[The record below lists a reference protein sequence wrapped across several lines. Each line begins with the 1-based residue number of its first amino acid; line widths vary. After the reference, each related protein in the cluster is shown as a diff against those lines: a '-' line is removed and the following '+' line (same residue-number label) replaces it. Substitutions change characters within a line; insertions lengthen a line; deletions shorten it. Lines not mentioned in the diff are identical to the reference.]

1 MPRFVLEIGTEEIPP
16 RFFPPALAQ
25 LRQDGDAMFGRARL
39 SFAELKVYGTP
50 RRLVLIAE
58 GLAERQAPHQR
69 EERGP
74 AARVAFD
81 KDGNPTKAAQGFAS
95 RYRLKPEDLVVR
107 KTDQGEYVYAII
119 QEPELPAKEAL
130 PSLLPDLITG
140 LSFPKTMR
148 WGTGKLRF
156 GRPIRW
162 LLALLDSE
170 VVEFELDGIK
180 SGRLTRGHPT
190 LAEGMYGLPDASEY
204 EDALRKLQVIV
215 DPKARESEV
224 RRQIERVEAREKAHA
239 LGVVHPE
246 GFFPTTDVMSVVP
259 DKFARDLAQSLL
271 WQTVFLVESPT
282 AAVGSF
288 DPAFLDL
295 PRPVLIDEMQH
306 VQSYFPLEDDKGS
319 LLPKFIAVRDGGEDH
334 LDSIIRGWES
344 VLRAKLIDASFFYE
358 QDLKTPL
365 AERVEALKGVVFQEK
380 LGTMYEKMER
390 TRAVAAALAD
400 ELQLDDQRS
409 GWLQRAALLC
419 KADLTTELVAELP
432 GLQGV
437 MGAIYAEQSGESEE
451 VSVAISNQ
459 YGPLLEEERD
469 TETDVPSSPYTTIGT
484 FLAIADKTDTVASC
498 FAVGL
503 TPSGSADPLALRRE
517 GTYLVRCFIEGRLR
531 DAKLHERFAQLSAR
545 YLVRVV
551 LDRLASASVRLAG
564 PPDQVTEAVIEF
576 LLQRLDGLLLS
587 KGVRHDL
594 IRAAFAVGDD
604 PLRLAY
610 ERAHALR
617 RVSAKTY
624 FLETVIACT
633 RPMNIAKG
641 FEGENVEVDPGLFEE
656 SAEHDLWNAYTE
668 VEKKVRGRTLMGKDL
683 DALFGD
689 IYTFLVFRTDDD
701 VAPINRYFD
710 DVLVMHEDEAL
721 RRNRLAMCWQLSQLF
736 RRIADFT
743 LIVQV

>member
-25 LRQDGDAMFGRARL
+25 LRQDGEARFGRARL
-39 SFAELKVYGTP
+39 SFTELKVYGTP

-58 GLAERQAPHQR
+58 NLAERQAPHQR

-74 AARVAFD
+74 AAKVAFD

-95 RYRLKPEDLVVR
+95 RYRLKPEDFVVR
-107 KTDQGEYVYAII
+107 KTEQGEYVYAII

-215 DPKARESEV
+215 DPKARESEA

-239 LGVVHPE
+239 LGIVHPE
-246 GFFPTTDVMSVVP
+246 GFFPTTDVISVVP
-259 DKFARDLAQSLL
+259 DKFARDLAESLL

-306 VQSYFPLEDDKGS
+306 VQSYFPLEDERGN
-319 LLPKFIAVRDGGEDH
+319 LLPRFIAVRDGGEDH
-334 LDSIIRGWES
+334 LDSIIRGWER
-344 VLRAKLIDASFFYE
+344 VLRAKLIDADFFYH

-365 AERVEALKGVVFQEK
+365 AERVEALEGVVFQER
-380 LGTMYEKMER
+380 LGSMYDKVER
-390 TRAVAAALAD
+390 VRAAAAAAAKQIGLSP
-400 ELQLDDQRS
+400 DQTAH
-409 GWLQRAALLC
+409 LERAALLC
-419 KADLTTELVAELP
+419 KADLTTEVVTELP
-432 GLQGV
+432 NLQGV
-437 MGAIYAEQSGESEE
+437 MGREYALASCETQDVADAIGEHYRPRFAGD
-451 VSVAISNQ
+451 AIPETKL
-459 YGPLLEEERD
+459 GRLLA
-469 TETDVPSSPYTTIGT
+469 
-484 FLAIADKTDTVASC
+484 LADKVDTLTSL
-498 FAVGL
+498 FAIGV
-503 TPSGSADPLALRRE
+503 TPTGSADPFGLRRE
-517 GTYLVRCFIEGRLR
+517 AAGVVAILVTAGSEVDRASRFELSVTQIARACLTAHGEQVNIERRDADVITEVLDFLGQRLEAYLR
-531 DAKLHERFAQLSAR
+531 DDE
-545 YLVRVV
+545 
-551 LDRLASASVRLAG
+551 
-564 PPDQVTEAVIEF
+564 
-576 LLQRLDGLLLS
+576 
-587 KGVRHDL
+587 GVRYDL
-594 IRAAFAVGDD
+594 VAAALAAGVDDISSAYRRASTLKFAREWDD
-604 PLRLAY
+604 TPG
-610 ERAHALR
+610 HPP
-617 RVSAKTY
+617 
-624 FLETVIACT
+624 FMPTVIACT
-633 RPMNIAKG
+633 RPMNIARG
-641 FEGENVEVDPGLFEE
+641 FEGGDVDP
-656 SAEHDLWNAYTE
+656 
-668 VEKKVRGRTLMGKDL
+668 
-683 DALFGD
+683 ALFVEPAERELWAA
-689 IYTFLVFRTDDD
+689 YRE
-701 VAPINRYFD
+701 VASTADKGGPLIALLKEIAERLREPIDRYFD

>member
-25 LRQDGDAMFGRARL
+25 LRQDGEARFGRARL
-39 SFAELKVYGTP
+39 SFTELKVYGTP

-58 GLAERQAPHQR
+58 NLAERQAPHQR

-74 AARVAFD
+74 AAKVAFD
-81 KDGNPTKAAQGFAS
+81 KDGNPTKAAQGFAD

-107 KTDQGEYVYAII
+107 KTEQGEYVYAII

-190 LAEGMYGLPDASEY
+190 VCATTPARCIFAVKCAADYETDLYKSQVMVNQNERRMEIGKWVQVRASE
-204 EDALRKLQVIV
+204 
-215 DPKARESEV
+215 ARG
-224 RRQIERVEAREKAHA
+224 RP
-239 LGVVHPE
+239 LDG
-246 GFFPTTDVMSVVP
+246 
-259 DKFARDLAQSLL
+259 SLL
-271 WQTVFLVESPT
+271 DVTTFLVEWPT
-282 AAVGSF
+282 AGLGRF
-288 DPAFLDL
+288 DPAFLRL
-295 PRPVLIDEMQH
+295 PRPVLVDEMQH

-334 LDSIIRGWES
+334 LDSIIRGWER
-344 VLRAKLIDASFFYE
+344 VLRAKLIDADFFYH

-365 AERVEALKGVVFQEK
+365 AERVEAIKGVVFQEK

-419 KADLTTELVAELP
+419 KADLTTELVTELP

-459 YGPLLEEERD
+459 YDPLLEEERD

-531 DAKLHERFAQLSAR
+531 DANLHERFAQLSAR

-587 KGVRHDL
+587 KVVRHDL

-633 RPMNIAKG
+633 RPMNIARG

-668 VEKKVRGRTLMGKDL
+668 VEKKVRGRTLIGKDL

-701 VAPINRYFD
+701 VAPIDRYFN
-710 DVLVMHEDEAL
+710 DVLVMAEDPAL